1 MGTALVTGITGQD
14 GSYLTE
20 TLLAQGHAV
29 HGYVRGSDDAA
40 SSFLSEHPEVTL
52 HRGEVDDPAAVRA
65 ALDAS
70 GPDQVFHLAGISSVA
85 VSWERPLAVQ
95 QVNAV
100 GTGVLLETVAEWS
113 QAHGTSPRVLHASTA
128 EIFGSPATSPQDET
142 TPIRPTSP
150 YGASKAYAHLLVG
163 VYRSRGMH
171 ASNVVL
177 FNHESP
183 RRPPVFVTRK
193 ITKGAADIAAGRATE
208 LVLGNLDARRDWGWA
223 PDYVEAMTAVVAHPD
238 PDDYVIATGVSHSVQ
253 DFVAAAFAAVDLPWE
268 PYVRTDPAFVRPADA
283 VEQRGD
289 ASHARAVLGW
299 EPTVRFEEIVARMV
313 AADR

>member
-1 MGTALVTGITGQD
+1 MVAALVTGITGQD

-20 TLLAQGHAV
+20 ALLARGDRV
-29 HGYVRGSDDAA
+29 HGYVRAGDDAA
-40 SSFLSEHPEVTL
+40 AAFLEEYPEVTL
-52 HRGEVDDPAAVRA
+52 HRGEIDDPAAVRA

-70 GPDQVFHLAGISSVA
+70 GAERVFHLAGISSVA
-85 VSWERPLAVQ
+85 LSWERPLAVQ

-100 GTGVLLETVAEWS
+100 GTGVLLETLWDWS
-113 QAHGTSPRVLHASTA
+113 RAHGSSPRVLHASSA
-128 EIFGSPATSPQDET
+128 EIFGSPATAPQDEA

-150 YGASKAYAHLLVG
+150 YGAGKAYAHLLVG
-163 VYRSRGMH
+163 VYRARGLH

-183 RRPPVFVTRK
+183 RRPTTFVTRK

-223 PDYVEAMTAVVAHPD
+223 PDYVEAMAAVVAHPT
-238 PDDYVIATGVSHSVQ
+238 PDDYVVATGVSHTVQ
-253 DFVAAAFAAVDLPWE
+253 DFVEAAFAAVELPWE

-289 ASHARAVLGW
+289 ARRAREVLGW
-299 EPTVRFEEIVARMV
+299 APTVGFEQIVARMV